1 MLASAAQA
9 SATDFAILLE
19 ASFACGTMATARYNR
34 QVRAAIP
41 PAFAF
46 FAGFSLPALLSAT
59 A

>member
-9 SATDFAILLE
+9 SATDFATLLE
-19 ASFACGTMATARYNR
+19 ASFACGTMAAARNDH
-34 QVRAAIP
+34 QIRAAIP
-41 PAFAF
+41 QAFAF